1 VSFKFKL
8 SLFVIFVFAVV
19 FTGQIVPGS
28 GVFLC
33 GVIVATLFEVTRL
46 RFKHN
51 FVAISFIMISTST
64 LLWGWVGPHIGIF
77 ARPLAQIMFAF
88 WGIYCFSSSQRLSWK
103 RISIPSISAVFLGLF
118 ISLQN
123 YHNLVSPL
131 LWGYDNSANVP
142 ALSQV
147 YRHSGFV
154 FTGNIPEFFTFS
166 NFVNGY
172 PPLQSGA
179 WSFIM
184 SIAQVQ
190 ISGGYEI
197 LRYFTFFLFG
207 TGLLIIYFVSN
218 YWTLG
223 LSNWFKRRNF
233 RTLVFAL
240 VAFLVA
246 FSQASYLFWLGYP
259 SFLWTCCL
267 ITALIVFASE
277 LSNQS
282 HRVLL
287 IILGLTL
294 VNYSYPLVSPVV
306 ALVLLVELSKMSR
319 TDYAFCWQRRQIVSL
334 IALLTSLLNFPMV
347 IKTLKVR
354 SYIDDA
360 GGIQP
365 SQARNIL
372 PMVLFAISVIYISRI
387 SFRQIPM
394 IVTAFL
400 ASTLNFFVLALYSK
414 IDQGSVSYYPLKTG
428 YLAYILG
435 FACMGALL
443 DKTPQFTN
451 AFFKNTFQLGITL
464 TAIAIVLFSVY
475 TTYDPNYAKYGYV
488 STSMV
493 RRELSNPDQCFLN
506 AMDLTADLDDNS
518 SKTQILFLQSDLKT
532 RWING
537 VRGRLTDATYSLSIP
552 IGQNSQ
558 TLPTI
563 LKKWFD
569 QFPDV
574 HLLILA
580 PKPPIEIENMGE
592 NISFREFACD

>member
-1 VSFKFKL
+1 MSLKIKL
-8 SLFVIFVFAVV
+8 SLLVIFVFAVV
-19 FTGQIVPGS
+19 YTGQTIPRT

-46 RFKHN
+46 RFKEN
-51 FVAISFIMISTST
+51 FVAISLIVLSTMT
-64 LLWGWVGPHIGIF
+64 LIWGWVGPHIGIF

-88 WGIYCFSSSQRLSWK
+88 WGVYCFASPQRTCWK
-103 RISIPSISAVFLGLF
+103 RVSIPSISAIFLGLL

-131 LWGYDNSANVP
+131 LWGYDNSAHVP

-154 FTGNIPEFFTFS
+154 FSGSIPELFTFS
-166 NFVNGY
+166 NFANGY

-179 WSFIM
+179 WAFIM
-184 SIAQVQ
+184 SIARVQ

-207 TGLLIIYFVSN
+207 TGLLIVYFVSN

-223 LSNWFKRRNF
+223 LANWLKRRSS
-233 RTLVFAL
+233 RILVFAL
-240 VAFLVA
+240 VALLVS

-282 HRVLL
+282 HRVLSM
-287 IILGLTL
+287 ILGLTL
-294 VNYSYPLVSPVV
+294 VNYSYPLVSPVI

-319 TDYAFCWQRRQIVSL
+319 TDYSFCWQRRRIISPL
-334 IALLTSLLNFPMV
+334 ALLISLLNLPMI
-347 IKTLKVR
+347 IKTFKVR
-354 SYIDDA
+354 SYVDDA

-372 PMVLFAISVIYISRI
+372 PIVLFAVLIIYISRI
-387 SFRQIPM
+387 RYRQIPM
-394 IVTAFL
+394 IVVAFL
-400 ASTLNFFVLALYSK
+400 ASAINFSVLAFYSK
-414 IDQGSVSYYPLKTG
+414 IYQGSVSYYPLKTG

-435 FACMGALL
+435 FACMGSLL
-443 DKTPQFTN
+443 DKAPQFTK
-451 AFFKNTFQLGITL
+451 AFLKRYFQLGVTFA
-464 TAIAIVLFSVY
+464 AIAIVLFSVY
-475 TTYDPNYAKYGYV
+475 TTYDPKYAKYGYV

-506 AMDLTADLDDNS
+506 AMNLTADLDDNS

-552 IGQNSQ
+552 VGQNNE
-558 TLPTI
+558 TLPII
-563 LKKWFD
+563 LGKWFD
-569 QFPDV
+569 QFPNV
-574 HLLILA
+574 NLLILA
-580 PKPPIEIENMGE
+580 PKPPSGIENIDE